1 MLCEPPEALV
11 GHADHAPGGQHGPA
25 GVACVDRGVDLR
37 RQQLHPAVRAAL
49 MLDARDHAAR
59 DAEGVGWPGVSTWL
73 AHLLPMSRDC
83 FLGCFSMASS
93 Q

>member
-37 RQQLHPAVRAAL
+37 RQQFHPAVRAAL

-59 DAEGVGWPGVSTWL
+59 DAEGVAALGE
-73 AHLLPMSRDC
+73 AEDRHFLLQRGD
-83 FLGCFSMASS
+83 LG
-93 Q
+93 